1 MRNNGKTY
9 KVDLHTHST
18 ASFDGG
24 ITKKQYKDIL
34 QNNTLDFVA
43 VTDHNQ
49 TVFARELRD
58 SLGDRI
64 IVGEE
69 IKSKDGEVVGLF
81 LKKTIR
87 PGLSAVDTIREIK
100 EQDGLVYIPH
110 PFEKGRDS
118 LPEDVLTEIVK
129 GVDIVEAFN
138 ARGLLRGR
146 QKEVEKFAVE
156 KNVAIAASSD
166 AHCRLGVGTAFS
178 IINSPPDKSTLPGLL
193 KKGHFQRRH
202 ADLISYLC
210 PAVNKVKNSIFLSK

>member
-1 MRNNGKTY
+1 MFKI
-9 KVDLHTHST
+9 DLHTHST

-24 ITKKQYKDIL
+24 ITKRQYKDIL
-34 QNNTLDFVA
+34 DNNLLDFVA
-43 VTDHNQ
+43 VTDHNE
-49 TVFARELRD
+49 TRFARELRD
-58 SLGDRI
+58 LLGDRI

-69 IKSKDGEVVGLF
+69 IRSKDGEVIGLF

-87 PGLSAVDTIREIK
+87 PGLSVIDTIREIK

-110 PFEKGRDS
+110 PFEKGRES

-129 GVDIVEAFN
+129 KVDIVEAFN

-146 QKEVEKFAVE
+146 QKEVEEFAVK
-156 KNVAIAASSD
+156 KNVAIASSSD

-178 IINSPPDKSTLPGLL
+178 IINSHPDRHALPRLL

-202 ADLISYLC
+202 ASLISYLC